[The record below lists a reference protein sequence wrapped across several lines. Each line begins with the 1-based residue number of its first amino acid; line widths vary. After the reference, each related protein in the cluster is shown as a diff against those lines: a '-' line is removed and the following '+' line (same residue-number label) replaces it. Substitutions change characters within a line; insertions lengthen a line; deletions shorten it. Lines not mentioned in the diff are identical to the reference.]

1 MVFFV
6 TPKVEN
12 TIKGETHA
20 LAAKVEKK
28 EVKQSPKPPFTT
40 VDLQAAAAVRLKFTP
55 EHTMKLAQGLFDQGI
70 TTYHRTD
77 SVRMDEAFVTEI
89 REFLG
94 KALGVSYLPAKP
106 NQL

>member
-1 MVFFV
+1 
-6 TPKVEN
+6 
-12 TIKGETHA
+12 
-20 LAAKVEKK
+20 
-28 EVKQSPKPPFTT
+28 
-40 VDLQAAAAVRLKFTP
+40 
-55 EHTMKLAQGLFDQGI
+55 MKLAQGLFDQGI